1 MVSSEFKGR
10 ERIFAVDLDAK
21 LVRSI
26 CLPCDVCRTG
36 HYSLMALHGDLLV
49 FRYTQVDVVP
59 HIYCVRFLGT
69 NKENIDELMLPCNM
83 EVIFIEKAELGTSD
97 FCK

>member
-1 MVSSEFKGR
+1 
-10 ERIFAVDLDAK
+10 
-21 LVRSI
+21 
-26 CLPCDVCRTG
+26 
-36 HYSLMALHGDLLV
+36 
-49 FRYTQVDVVP
+49 VP

-83 EVIFIEKAELGTSD
+83 EVILIEKAELGTSD